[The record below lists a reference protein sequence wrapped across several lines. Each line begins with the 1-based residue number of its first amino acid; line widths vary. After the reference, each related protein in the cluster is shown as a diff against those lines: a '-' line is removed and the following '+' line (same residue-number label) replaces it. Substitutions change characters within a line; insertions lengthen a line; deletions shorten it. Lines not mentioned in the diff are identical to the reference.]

1 MLTWIVMYNIFKAD
15 KLKILSVVVAR
26 QEGGMNEAC
35 SPRRQISS
43 QKGKSV
49 AWQKQYSIVLDDD
62 RLLVLVECKMC
73 QVKICSLSNTSP
85 FSYLFPP
92 SPSMLE
98 ASTNDN
104 RPHAYNVTE
113 QIVPPPPLI
122 SGSAYHGSLHQI
134 ADLCTDW
141 VCSNLIMFLCVVC
154 FIVLSPEW
162 HHLASMH
169 KVYR

>member
-113 QIVPPPPLI
+113 QIVPPSYQAARTMATYTNECRQLI
-122 SGSAYHGSLHQI
+122 CVPIGYAWI
-134 ADLCTDW
+134 WLC
-141 VCSNLIMFLCVVC
+141 LCVYSVLHC
-154 FIVLSPEW
+154 FATRM
-162 HHLASMH
+162 ASFGIDA
-169 KVYR
+169 

>member
-113 QIVPPPPLI
+113 QIVPPPPHIRQRVPWQLTPN
-122 SGSAYHGSLHQI
+122 SWFVYRLGMLEFDHVF
-134 ADLCTDW
+134 
-141 VCSNLIMFLCVVC
+141 VCSVLHC
-154 FIVLSPEW
+154 FVTRM
-162 HHLASMH
+162 ASFGIDA
-169 KVYR
+169 